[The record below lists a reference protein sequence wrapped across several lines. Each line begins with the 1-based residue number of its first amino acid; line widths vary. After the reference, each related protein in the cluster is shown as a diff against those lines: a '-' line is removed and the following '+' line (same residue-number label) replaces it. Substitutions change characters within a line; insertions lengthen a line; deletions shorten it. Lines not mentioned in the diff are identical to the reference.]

1 MNETR
6 SQAKMIRLS
15 DDRLSEVIG
24 WAESYT
30 GSPGSLR
37 DDNALAVK
45 ELRQIRKGI
54 RDLQERCCGSD
65 DLCNGCRALLGL
77 LAGVQP

>member
-1 MNETR
+1 MSDTR
-6 SQAKMIRLS
+6 RQEMRVRLS

-24 WAESYT
+24 WAESYGGGL
-30 GSPGSLR
+30 GSFR
-37 DDNALAVK
+37 DDNVQALK
-45 ELRQIRKGI
+45 ELRVLRQGIRK
-54 RDLQERCCGSD
+54 LQTRCCGSD